1 MRTTEVNESLIGK
14 RVAGVF
20 TAMDV
25 TGTITAIVD
34 DGFSKGVRI
43 KLDNGVNWGGEI
55 YHEYESTARVEDE
68 WGNLKYTRI
77 IN

>member
-20 TAMDV
+20 TAMEV
-25 TGTITAIVD
+25 TGTVTGIVD

-43 KLDNGVNWGGEI
+43 KLDNGVNWGNEI
-55 YHEYESTARVEDE
+55 FHEYENTARVEDE